1 MSNYYYGQE
10 QEQNQNPRQKSSQK
24 RSRNI
29 QMPDKGYSSHFKP
42 LKGRVVTVY
51 RGGPESKTGYLVDV
65 QSDYLILAVE
75 SNNNNNNNNGENN
88 NQNNQNNNQQEYTL
102 VYYHLAHVKSITE
115 DTMSNSAQTFTGI
128 SAELE
133 LYRGKTFAGT
143 LSLMK
148 TKYVQVNQG
157 GPEKKAGQ
165 LLDVL
170 GSFESA
176 YIVLLTEDDGIIYIN
191 TEHVKSVSEYQN
203 NNGDQTAQ
211 SANELL
217 VSQEPEYMKSK
228 SFNDLFAHLSHKW
241 VSINNGGPEAVE
253 GVLVQSRNGTF
264 TLVQNNQVLR
274 LQPRHVK
281 TICVGAKGAFKQND
295 NNQNNEETEEN
306 GETEAAKSTEERT
319 GRRTGERTGSR
330 TGGRT
335 GSRTGGRT
343 GRRTGGRTDDRSRGR
358 RTGGRTGDRSRG
370 RRTGSRSS
378 APAEKVI
385 KTKNYRWKA

>member
-1 MSNYYYGQE
+1 
-10 QEQNQNPRQKSSQK
+10 
-24 RSRNI
+24 
-29 QMPDKGYSSHFKP
+29 MPDKGYSSHFKP

-88 NQNNQNNNQQEYTL
+88 NQNNQKNQNNQNNQNNNQQEYTL

-128 SAELE
+128 STELE

-176 YIVLLTEDDGIIYIN
+176 YIVLLTEDDGVIYIN

-203 NNGDQTAQ
+203 NDGNQNNNGNQNNQ
-211 SANELL
+211 SANELFL
-217 VSQEPEYMKSK
+217 SQEPEYMKSK
-228 SFNDLFAHLSHKW
+228 NFNDLFAHLSHKW
-241 VSINNGGPEAVE
+241 VSINGGGPEAVE

-295 NNQNNEETEEN
+295 NNQNNEQTEEN
-306 GETEAAKSTEERT
+306 GETESAKSKE
-319 GRRTGERTGSR
+319 ERTGSR

-335 GSRTGGRT
+335 G
-343 GRRTGGRTDDRSRGR
+343 GRRTGGGRTDDRSRGR
-358 RTGGRTGDRSRG
+358 RTG
-370 RRTGSRSS
+370 SRSS
-378 APAEKVI
+378 VPGEKVI

>member
-10 QEQNQNPRQKSSQK
+10 QGQNQNPRQKSSQK

-133 LYRGKTFAGT
+133 LYRGKTFATT

-176 YIVLLTEDDGIIYIN
+176 YIVLLTEDDGVVYIN

-203 NNGDQTAQ
+203 NNGDQTSQ

-306 GETEAAKSTEERT
+306 GEAEAAKSTEERT
-319 GRRTGERTGSR
+319 GSRTGE
-330 TGGRT
+330 
-335 GSRTGGRT
+335 RT
-343 GRRTGGRTDDRSRGR
+343 GRRTGGRTDDRSGGR
-358 RTGGRTGDRSRG
+358 RTGGRTDDRSGGRRTGGRTDDRSRG

>member
-10 QEQNQNPRQKSSQK
+10 QGQNQNPRQKSSQE

-75 SNNNNNNNNGENN
+75 SNNNNNNNGENNNQN

-128 SAELE
+128 STELE

-191 TEHVKSVSEYQN
+191 TDHVKSVSEYQN
-203 NNGDQTAQ
+203 DNGDQTNQ
-211 SANELL
+211 SVNELS

-295 NNQNNEETEEN
+295 NNQNNNEETEEN
-306 GETEAAKSTEERT
+306 GKTEAAKSTEERT
-319 GRRTGERTGSR
+319 GRRTS
-330 TGGRT
+330 
-335 GSRTGGRT
+335 S
-343 GRRTGGRTDDRSRGR
+343 
-358 RTGGRTGDRSRG
+358 RTGDRSRG

>member
-1 MSNYYYGQE
+1 
-10 QEQNQNPRQKSSQK
+10 
-24 RSRNI
+24 
-29 QMPDKGYSSHFKP
+29 MPDKGYSSHFKP

-335 GSRTGGRT
+335 GSRTSGRT

>member
-1 MSNYYYGQE
+1 
-10 QEQNQNPRQKSSQK
+10 
-24 RSRNI
+24 
-29 QMPDKGYSSHFKP
+29 MPDKGYSSHFKP

-75 SNNNNNNNNGENN
+75 SNNNNNNNDGENNNQN

-133 LYRGKTFAGT
+133 LYRGKTFATT

-176 YIVLLTEDDGIIYIN
+176 YIVLLTEDDGVIYIN

-203 NNGDQTAQ
+203 NNGDQASQ
-211 SANELL
+211 SANELV

-319 GRRTGERTGSR
+319 GSRTGERTGSR

-358 RTGGRTGDRSRG
+358 RSGGRTGDRSGR

-378 APAEKVI
+378 TPAEKVI

>member
-10 QEQNQNPRQKSSQK
+10 QGQNQNPRQKSSQK

-75 SNNNNNNNNGENN
+75 SNNNNNGGNN

-128 SAELE
+128 STELE
-133 LYRGKTFAGT
+133 LYRGKTFATT

-148 TKYVQVNQG
+148 NKYVQVNQG

-176 YIVLLTEDDGIIYIN
+176 YIVLLTEDDGVIYIN

-203 NNGDQTAQ
+203 NNGDQTSQ

-295 NNQNNEETEEN
+295 NNQNNNEETEEN

-330 TGGRT
+330 T
-335 GSRTGGRT
+335 SGRT

-358 RTGGRTGDRSRG
+358 RSGGRTGDRSGR

-378 APAEKVI
+378 TPAEKVI

>member
-10 QEQNQNPRQKSSQK
+10 QGQNQNPRQKSSQK
-24 RSRNI
+24 RSQNV

-42 LKGRVVTVY
+42 LTGRVVTVY

-75 SNNNNNNNNGENN
+75 SNNNNNGENNNQNNQKNQN

-102 VYYHLAHVKSITE
+102 VYYNLAHVKSITE
-115 DTMSNSAQTFTGI
+115 DTMSNSAQTFTGFNE
-128 SAELE
+128 ELE
-133 LYRGKTFAGT
+133 LYRGKTFATT

-176 YIVLLTEDDGIIYIN
+176 YIVLLTEDDGVIYIN

-203 NNGDQTAQ
+203 NNGDQANQ

-295 NNQNNEETEEN
+295 NNQNNNEETEEN

-319 GRRTGERTGSR
+319 GE
-330 TGGRT
+330 RT

-343 GRRTGGRTDDRSRGR
+343 GRRTGGRTGDRSRGR
-358 RTGGRTGDRSRG
+358 RTGGRTG
-370 RRTGSRSS
+370 SRSS
-378 APAEKVI
+378 TPAEKVI

>member
-10 QEQNQNPRQKSSQK
+10 QGQNQNPRQKSSQK

-75 SNNNNNNNNGENN
+75 SNNNNNNNDGENNNQN

-133 LYRGKTFAGT
+133 LYRGKTFATT

-176 YIVLLTEDDGIIYIN
+176 YIVLLTEDDGVIYIN

-203 NNGDQTAQ
+203 NNGDQASQ
-211 SANELL
+211 SANELV

-319 GRRTGERTGSR
+319 GSRTGE
-330 TGGRT
+330 RT

-358 RTGGRTGDRSRG
+358 RTGGRTGDRSGG

-378 APAEKVI
+378 TPAEKVI

>member
-10 QEQNQNPRQKSSQK
+10 QGQNQNPRQKSSQK

-133 LYRGKTFAGT
+133 LYRGKTFATT

-176 YIVLLTEDDGIIYIN
+176 YIVLLTEDDGVVYIN

-203 NNGDQTAQ
+203 NNGDQTSQ

-306 GETEAAKSTEERT
+306 GEAEAAKSTEERT
-319 GRRTGERTGSR
+319 GSRTGERTGRR
-330 TGGRT
+330 TGE
-335 GSRTGGRT
+335 RT
-343 GRRTGGRTDDRSRGR
+343 GRRTGGRTDDRSGGR
-358 RTGGRTGDRSRG
+358 RTGGRTDDRSRG

>member
-75 SNNNNNNNNGENN
+75 SNNNNNGENNNQNNQNNQKNNQN

-115 DTMSNSAQTFTGI
+115 DTMSNSAQTFTGFNE
-128 SAELE
+128 ELE

-191 TEHVKSVSEYQN
+191 TDHVKSVSEYQN
-203 NNGDQTAQ
+203 NNGNQTNQ
-211 SANELL
+211 SANELF

-253 GVLVQSRNGTF
+253 GVLVQSLNGTF

-295 NNQNNEETEEN
+295 NNQNDEEN

-319 GRRTGERTGSR
+319 GS
-330 TGGRT
+330 
-335 GSRTGGRT
+335 
-343 GRRTGGRTDDRSRGR
+343 RTDDRSRGR
-358 RTGGRTGDRSRG
+358 RTGSRTDNRSRG
-370 RRTGSRSS
+370 RRTSSRSS
-378 APAEKVI
+378 ASGEKVI

>member
-10 QEQNQNPRQKSSQK
+10 QGQNQNPRQKSSQK
-24 RSRNI
+24 RSQNV

-42 LKGRVVTVY
+42 LTGRVVTVY

-75 SNNNNNNNNGENN
+75 SNNNNNGENNNQNNQKNQN

-102 VYYHLAHVKSITE
+102 VYYNLAHVKSITE
-115 DTMSNSAQTFTGI
+115 DTMSNSAQTFTGFNE
-128 SAELE
+128 ELE
-133 LYRGKTFAGT
+133 LSRGKTFAGT

-191 TEHVKSVSEYQN
+191 TDHVKSVSEYQN
-203 NNGDQTAQ
+203 NNGNQTNQ
-211 SANELL
+211 SANELF

-253 GVLVQSRNGTF
+253 GVLVQSLNGTF

-295 NNQNNEETEEN
+295 NNQNNEQTEEN
-306 GETEAAKSTEERT
+306 GETAAAKSTE
-319 GRRTGERTGSR
+319 ERTGSR

-358 RTGGRTGDRSRG
+358 RTG
-370 RRTGSRSS
+370 SRSS
-378 APAEKVI
+378 APSEKVI

>member
-1 MSNYYYGQE
+1 MSNYYYDQE
-10 QEQNQNPRQKSSQK
+10 QGQDQNPRQKSSQK
-24 RSRNI
+24 SSQKRSRNV

-88 NQNNQNNNQQEYTL
+88 NQNNQNNQNNNQQEYTL

-133 LYRGKTFAGT
+133 LYRGKTFATT

-176 YIVLLTEDDGIIYIN
+176 YIVLLTEDDGVIYIN

-203 NNGDQTAQ
+203 NDGNQNNNGNQNNQ
-211 SANELL
+211 SANQLFL
-217 VSQEPEYMKSK
+217 SQEPEYMKSK
-228 SFNDLFAHLSHKW
+228 NFNDLFAHLSHKW
-241 VSINNGGPEAVE
+241 VSINGGGPEAVE

-295 NNQNNEETEEN
+295 NNQNNEQTEEN
-306 GETEAAKSTEERT
+306 GETESAKSKE
-319 GRRTGERTGSR
+319 ERTGSR

-335 GSRTGGRT
+335 G
-343 GRRTGGRTDDRSRGR
+343 GRRTGGGRTDDRSRGR
-358 RTGGRTGDRSRG
+358 RTG
-370 RRTGSRSS
+370 SRSS
-378 APAEKVI
+378 VPGEKVI

>member
-10 QEQNQNPRQKSSQK
+10 QGQNQNPRQKSSQK

-133 LYRGKTFAGT
+133 LYRGKTFATT

-176 YIVLLTEDDGIIYIN
+176 YIVLLTEDDGVIYIN

-203 NNGDQTAQ
+203 NNGDQTSQ

-295 NNQNNEETEEN
+295 NNQNNNEETEEN

-330 TGGRT
+330 T
-335 GSRTGGRT
+335 SGRT

-358 RTGGRTGDRSRG
+358 RTGGRTDDRSRG

-378 APAEKVI
+378 TPAEKVI

>member
-1 MSNYYYGQE
+1 
-10 QEQNQNPRQKSSQK
+10 
-24 RSRNI
+24 
-29 QMPDKGYSSHFKP
+29 MPDKGYSSHFKP

-75 SNNNNNNNNGENN
+75 SNNNNDNNNGENNNQKNQN

-133 LYRGKTFAGT
+133 LYRGKTFATT

-176 YIVLLTEDDGIIYIN
+176 YIVLLTEDDGVIYIN

-203 NNGDQTAQ
+203 NDGNQNNNGNQNNQ
-211 SANELL
+211 SANQLFL
-217 VSQEPEYMKSK
+217 SQEPEYMKSK
-228 SFNDLFAHLSHKW
+228 NFNDLFANLSHKW

-306 GETEAAKSTEERT
+306 GDNEAAKSKEERT
-319 GRRTGERTGSR
+319 GSRSR

-335 GSRTGGRT
+335 GSRTG
-343 GRRTGGRTDDRSRGR
+343 S
-358 RTGGRTGDRSRG
+358 RSRG

>member
-10 QEQNQNPRQKSSQK
+10 QGQNQNPRQKSSQK

-88 NQNNQNNNQQEYTL
+88 NQNSQNNQNNNQQEYTL

-133 LYRGKTFAGT
+133 LYRGKTFATT

-176 YIVLLTEDDGIIYIN
+176 YIVLLTEDDGVIYIN

-203 NNGDQTAQ
+203 NNGDQTSQ

-295 NNQNNEETEEN
+295 NNQNNNEETEEN

-330 TGGRT
+330 T
-335 GSRTGGRT
+335 SGRT
-343 GRRTGGRTDDRSRGR
+343 GRRTGGRTG
-358 RTGGRTGDRSRG
+358 G

-378 APAEKVI
+378 TPAEKVI

>member
-29 QMPDKGYSSHFKP
+29 QTPDKGYSSHFKP

-75 SNNNNNNNNGENN
+75 SNDNNNGENN
-88 NQNNQNNNQQEYTL
+88 NQNNQNNNQAEYTL

-128 SAELE
+128 SADLE

-176 YIVLLTEDDGIIYIN
+176 YIVLLTEDDGVIYIN

-203 NNGDQTAQ
+203 NNGDQTTQ

-228 SFNDLFAHLSHKW
+228 TFNDLFAHLSHKW

-319 GRRTGERTGSR
+319 GSRTGGRTGSR

-343 GRRTGGRTDDRSRGR
+343 GSRTGGRTDDRSRGR
-358 RTGGRTGDRSRG
+358 RTGGR
-370 RRTGSRSS
+370 RTSSRSS

>member
-1 MSNYYYGQE
+1 M
-10 QEQNQNPRQKSSQK
+10 
-24 RSRNI
+24 
-29 QMPDKGYSSHFKP
+29 
-42 LKGRVVTVY
+42 
-51 RGGPESKTGYLVDV
+51 
-65 QSDYLILAVE
+65 
-75 SNNNNNNNNGENN
+75 
-88 NQNNQNNNQQEYTL
+88 
-102 VYYHLAHVKSITE
+102 
-115 DTMSNSAQTFTGI
+115 
-128 SAELE
+128 
-133 LYRGKTFAGT
+133 
-143 LSLMK
+143 
-148 TKYVQVNQG
+148 
-157 GPEKKAGQ
+157 
-165 LLDVL
+165 
-170 GSFESA
+170 
-176 YIVLLTEDDGIIYIN
+176 
-191 TEHVKSVSEYQN
+191 SEYQN
-203 NNGDQTAQ
+203 NNGNQTSQ

-319 GRRTGERTGSR
+319 GGRTGSR

-358 RTGGRTGDRSRG
+358 RTGDRSGG

>member
-29 QMPDKGYSSHFKP
+29 QTPDKGYSSHFKP

-75 SNNNNNNNNGENN
+75 SNDNNNNNNNNNGENN
-88 NQNNQNNNQQEYTL
+88 NQNNQNNQNNNQPEYTL

-128 SAELE
+128 SADLE

-176 YIVLLTEDDGIIYIN
+176 YIVLLTEDDGVIYIN

-203 NNGDQTAQ
+203 NNGDQTTQ

-228 SFNDLFAHLSHKW
+228 TFNDLFAHLSHKW

-319 GRRTGERTGSR
+319 GSRTGGRTGSR

-343 GRRTGGRTDDRSRGR
+343 DDRSRGR
-358 RTGGRTGDRSRG
+358 RTGGR
-370 RRTGSRSS
+370 RTSSRSS

>member
-10 QEQNQNPRQKSSQK
+10 QGQNQNPRQKSSQK

-88 NQNNQNNNQQEYTL
+88 NQNNQNNQNNNQQEYTL

-133 LYRGKTFAGT
+133 LYRGKTFATT

-176 YIVLLTEDDGIIYIN
+176 YIVLLTEDDGVIYIN

-203 NNGDQTAQ
+203 NNGDQTSQ

-295 NNQNNEETEEN
+295 NNQNNNEETEEN

-330 TGGRT
+330 T
-335 GSRTGGRT
+335 SGRT

-358 RTGGRTGDRSRG
+358 RTGGRTGG

-378 APAEKVI
+378 TPAEKVI

>member
-10 QEQNQNPRQKSSQK
+10 QGQNQNPRQKSSQK
-24 RSRNI
+24 RSQNV

-42 LKGRVVTVY
+42 LTGRVVTVY

-75 SNNNNNNNNGENN
+75 SNNNNNGENN
-88 NQNNQNNNQQEYTL
+88 NQNNQKNQNNQNNNQQEYTL
-102 VYYHLAHVKSITE
+102 VYYNLAHVKSITE
-115 DTMSNSAQTFTGI
+115 DTMSNSAQTFTGFNE
-128 SAELE
+128 ELE

-191 TEHVKSVSEYQN
+191 TDHVKSVSEYQN
-203 NNGDQTAQ
+203 NNGNQTNQ
-211 SANELL
+211 SANELF

-253 GVLVQSRNGTF
+253 GVLVQSLNGTF

-295 NNQNNEETEEN
+295 NNQNNEQTEEN
-306 GETEAAKSTEERT
+306 GETAAAKSTE
-319 GRRTGERTGSR
+319 ERTGSR

-358 RTGGRTGDRSRG
+358 RTG
-370 RRTGSRSS
+370 SRSS
-378 APAEKVI
+378 APSEKVI

>member
-10 QEQNQNPRQKSSQK
+10 QGQNQNPRQKSSQK

-42 LKGRVVTVY
+42 LTGRVVTVY

-75 SNNNNNNNNGENN
+75 SNNNNNGENNNQN

-133 LYRGKTFAGT
+133 LYRGKTFATT

-176 YIVLLTEDDGIIYIN
+176 YIVLLTEDDGVIYIN

-203 NNGDQTAQ
+203 NNGDQTSQ
-211 SANELL
+211 SANELF

-295 NNQNNEETEEN
+295 NNQNNNEETEEN

-330 TGGRT
+330 T
-335 GSRTGGRT
+335 SGRT

-358 RTGGRTGDRSRG
+358 RTGGRTGG

-378 APAEKVI
+378 TPAEKVI

>member
-10 QEQNQNPRQKSSQK
+10 QGQNQNPRQKSSEKSSQK

-75 SNNNNNNNNGENN
+75 SNNNNDNNNGENNNQKNQN

-133 LYRGKTFAGT
+133 LYRGKTFATT

-176 YIVLLTEDDGIIYIN
+176 YIVLLTEDDGVVYIN

-203 NNGDQTAQ
+203 NNGNQTSQ

-319 GRRTGERTGSR
+319 G
-330 TGGRT
+330 GRT

-358 RTGGRTGDRSRG
+358 RTG
-370 RRTGSRSS
+370 SRSS